1 LIQLNFIPY
10 ISLYKIDRT
19 MKTAKYIRTSTTE
32 QSTLRQENTSHKTYI
47 DKCSGS
53 IPFNERPSA
62 IKLLND
68 ISTKK
73 VETLHVHSID
83 RLGRNAYDIQ
93 TTLNTLNNL
102 NINVYVENIGLY
114 SMIDNKPNSIFKM
127 ITDVLSNVAEM
138 ERSSLLERQREGILI
153 AKAKGTYKGRQM
165 NTNET
170 TEQFLSKYN
179 QSHLELIKDENYS
192 IRKLASIT
200 NLSNNTIVKI
210 RKTLTEI

>member
-1 LIQLNFIPY
+1 
-10 ISLYKIDRT
+10 

-32 QSTLRQENTSHKTYI
+32 QSTLRQENTTHKTYI

-68 ISTKK
+68 IKAKK
-73 VETLHVHSID
+73 VETLLVHSID

-210 RKTLTEI
+210 RKVLQS

>member
-1 LIQLNFIPY
+1 
-10 ISLYKIDRT
+10 
-19 MKTAKYIRTSTTE
+19 MKTAKYIRVSTTE
-32 QSTLRQENTSHKTYI
+32 QNIDRQTTTTHKQYI

-53 IPFNERPSA
+53 IPFNERPNA

-68 ISTKK
+68 IANKK
-73 VETLHVHSID
+73 IDTLVVHSID
-83 RLGRNAYDIQ
+83 RLGRNAFDIQ
-93 TTLNTLNNL
+93 TTLNTLSNL

-114 SMIDNKPNSIFKM
+114 SMIENKSNSIFKM

-138 ERSSLLERQREGILI
+138 ERTSLLERQREGILI
-153 AKAKGTYKGRQM
+153 AKAKGTYKGRQLD
-165 NTNET
+165 TIET
-170 TEQFLSKYN
+170 TQQFLSKYN

-210 RKTLTEI
+210 RKTQQSL

>member
-1 LIQLNFIPY
+1 
-10 ISLYKIDRT
+10 
-19 MKTAKYIRTSTTE
+19 MKTAKYIRVSTTE
-32 QSTLRQENTSHKTYI
+32 QNVDRQLTSTHKQYV

-62 IKLLND
+62 IKLLKD
-68 ISTKK
+68 ISDKK
-73 VETLHVHSID
+73 IDTLNVHSID
-83 RLGRNAYDIQ
+83 RLGRNAFDIQ
-93 TTLNTLNNL
+93 STLNLLSRL

-114 SMIDNKPNSIFKM
+114 SMIENKPNSIFKM

-138 ERSSLLERQREGILI
+138 ERTSILERQKEGILI
-153 AKAKGTYKGRQM
+153 AKAKGTYKGRQL

-170 TEQFLSKYN
+170 PQQFLSKYN
-179 QSHLELIKDENYS
+179 QSHLELIKDKNYS

-210 RKTLTEI
+210 KKALIQDK

>member
-1 LIQLNFIPY
+1 
-10 ISLYKIDRT
+10 
-19 MKTAKYIRTSTTE
+19 MKTAKYIRVSTTE
-32 QSTLRQENTSHKTYI
+32 QNIDRQTTTTHKQYI

-53 IPFNERPSA
+53 IPFNERANA

-68 ISTKK
+68 IANKK
-73 VETLHVHSID
+73 IDTLVVHAID
-83 RLGRNAYDIQ
+83 RLGRNAFDIQ
-93 TTLNTLNNL
+93 TTLNTLSNL

-114 SMIDNKPNSIFKM
+114 SMIENKSNSIFKM

-138 ERSSLLERQREGILI
+138 ERTSLLERQREGIII
-153 AKAKGTYKGRQM
+153 AKAKGTYKGRQLD
-165 NTNET
+165 TIET
-170 TEQFLSKYN
+170 PLQFLSKYN

-210 RKTLTEI
+210 RKTQQSL

>member
-1 LIQLNFIPY
+1 MQ
-10 ISLYKIDRT
+10 
-19 MKTAKYIRTSTTE
+19 TAKYIRVSTTE
-32 QSTLRQENTSHKTYI
+32 QNTLRQENTEHKTYI

-53 IPFNERPSA
+53 IPFCERPNA

-68 ISTKK
+68 ISNKK
-73 VETLHVHSID
+73 IDTLIVHSID
-83 RLGRNAYDIQ
+83 RLGRNAFDIQ

-102 NINVYVENIGLY
+102 SINVYVENIGLY
-114 SMIDNKPNSIFKM
+114 SMIENKPNSIFKM

-138 ERSSLLERQREGILI
+138 EKTSLLERQREGILI
-153 AKAKGTYKGRQM
+153 AKAKGTYKGRQL
-165 NTNET
+165 NTIET
-170 TEQFLSKYN
+170 PEQFLSKYN

-210 RKTLTEI
+210 RKILDLIKSNNKYCKKNNQYI

>member
-1 LIQLNFIPY
+1 MQ
-10 ISLYKIDRT
+10 S
-19 MKTAKYIRTSTTE
+19 AKYIRVSTTE
-32 QSTLRQENTSHKTYI
+32 QNTSRQENTTYKTYI

-53 IPFNERPSA
+53 IPFKERPSA

-68 ISTKK
+68 ISNKK
-73 VETLHVHSID
+73 IDTLIVHSID
-83 RLGRNAYDIQ
+83 RLGRNAFDIQ

-102 NINVYVENIGLY
+102 NINVNVENIGLY
-114 SMIDNKPNSIFKM
+114 SKIENKPNSIFKM

-153 AKAKGTYKGRQM
+153 AKAKGTYKGRQLD
-165 NTNET
+165 TSET
-170 TEQFLSKYN
+170 TQQFLSKYN

-200 NLSNNTIVKI
+200 NLSNNTVVKI
-210 RKTLTEI
+210 RKTLASEKL

>member
-1 LIQLNFIPY
+1 MQ
-10 ISLYKIDRT
+10 S
-19 MKTAKYIRTSTTE
+19 AKYIRVSTVE
-32 QSTLRQENTSHKTYI
+32 QNTTRQENTTHKTYI

-53 IPFNERPSA
+53 IPFNERPNA

-68 ISTKK
+68 ISNKK
-73 VETLHVHSID
+73 IDTLVVHSID
-83 RLGRNAYDIQ
+83 RLGRNAFDIQ

-102 NINVYVENIGLY
+102 SINVYVENIGLY
-114 SMIDNKPNSIFKM
+114 SMIENKPNSIFKM

-138 ERSSLLERQREGILI
+138 ERTSLIERQKEGIMI

-200 NLSNNTIVKI
+200 RLSNNTIVKI
-210 RKTLTEI
+210 RKIIKFI

>member
-1 LIQLNFIPY
+1 VRLKRFLNFVSIKKQR
-10 ISLYKIDRT
+10 IMKI
-19 MKTAKYIRTSTTE
+19 AKYIRTSTIE
-32 QSTLRQENTSHKTYI
+32 QSTERQENTTHKTYI

-53 IPFNERPSA
+53 IPFNERPNA
-62 IKLLND
+62 IKLLKD
-68 ISTKK
+68 IEAKK

-114 SMIDNKPNSIFKM
+114 SMIENKTNSIFKM

-170 TEQFLSKYN
+170 TQQFLSKYN

-210 RKTLTEI
+210 RKTIKSN

>member
-1 LIQLNFIPY
+1 MQ
-10 ISLYKIDRT
+10 
-19 MKTAKYIRTSTTE
+19 TAKYIRVSTAE
-32 QSTLRQENTSHKTYI
+32 QNTTRQENTVHKTYT

-68 ISTKK
+68 ISNKK
-73 VETLHVHSID
+73 IDTLIVHSID
-83 RLGRNAYDIQ
+83 RLGRNAFDIQ

-114 SMIDNKPNSIFKM
+114 SMIENKPNSIFKM

-138 ERSSLLERQREGILI
+138 ERTSLLERQREGILI
-153 AKAKGTYKGRQM
+153 AKAKGTYKGRQL
-165 NTNET
+165 NTMET
-170 TEQFLSKYN
+170 PEQFLSKYN

-200 NLSNNTIVKI
+200 NLSNNTVVKI
-210 RKTLTEI
+210 RKILSEIE

>member
-1 LIQLNFIPY
+1 MQ
-10 ISLYKIDRT
+10 
-19 MKTAKYIRTSTTE
+19 TAKYIRISTSDQKTD
-32 QSTLRQENTSHKTYI
+32 RQENTAHKTYI

-68 ISTKK
+68 ILNKK
-73 VETLHVHSID
+73 IDTLIVHSID
-83 RLGRNAYDIQ
+83 RLGRNAFDIQ
-93 TTLNTLNNL
+93 STLNRLNNF
-102 NINVYVENIGLY
+102 NINVYVENIGLN
-114 SMIDNKPNSIFKM
+114 SMIENKPNSIFKM

-153 AKAKGTYKGRQM
+153 AKAKGTYRGRQL
-165 NTNET
+165 NTAET

-200 NLSNNTIVKI
+200 DLSNNTVVKI
-210 RKTLTEI
+210 RKILSKI